1 MKVLTLTG
9 YKAHELQ
16 IFKQDHPA
24 VDVIKLAIKRRL
36 NNLLEEHEQL
46 EWVLISG
53 QLGVELWAAEVV
65 FELQEE
71 WPRLK
76 LAVITPFLEQEESW
90 NENNKEYYEFIL
102 SQADYVDSVTKK
114 KYDNPNQFRLKNQF
128 LIQKS
133 DGLLVVY
140 DEERTGNPKY
150 IVDLA
155 KQKKSATN
163 QSYEIIYIDF
173 YELQLV
179 MEEINEQK
187 QNDF

>member
-16 IFKQDHPA
+16 IFKQDNPA

-36 NNLLEEHEQL
+36 LNLLEENEEL

-53 QLGVELWAAEVV
+53 QLGVELWGAEVV
-65 FELQEE
+65 FDLQED
-71 WPRLK
+71 WPTLK
-76 LAVITPFLEQEESW
+76 LAIITPFLEQEENW
-90 NENNKEYYEFIL
+90 NETNKEYYEFIL

-114 KYDNPNQFRLKNQF
+114 KYENPNQFRLKNQF

-150 IVDLA
+150 IVELA
-155 KQKKSATN
+155 KQKEIATN
-163 QSYEIIYIDF
+163 RSFTIISIDF
-173 YELQLV
+173 YELQLI
-179 MEEINEQK
+179 MEEWNEQK
-187 QNDF
+187 NNDF